1 MANEIGAWNKILT
14 GAMTIPGV
22 KVDRDSFLKD
32 QFNVYCSK
40 EQMSSILEQGP
51 IGILPVSILDKVA
64 KECISYHTKIATGT
78 SVVAGIPGG
87 FAMIGT
93 IPADLLQYY
102 FHVFVIAQKLSYIY
116 GYPDLCDENGHF
128 TESALHLL
136 TIFVGVMGGVA
147 AAQKVLQELA
157 EQFQKE
163 VIKRLPRYAL
173 TQTII
178 YPLVRQTAKWLGV
191 HVTKASFSR
200 GVAKIVPIIGGI
212 VSGGLTYA
220 TYRPQAKKLMRA
232 LRDTM
237 ITAYENKNQ

>member
-1 MANEIGAWNKILT
+1 
-14 GAMTIPGV
+14 
-22 KVDRDSFLKD
+22 
-32 QFNVYCSK
+32 
-40 EQMSSILEQGP
+40 MSSILEKGP

-64 KECISYHTKIATGT
+64 IDCISYHTKIATGT
-78 SVVAGIPGG
+78 SFLAGVPGG
-87 FAMIGT
+87 LAMIGT
-93 IPADLLQYY
+93 IPGDVIQFYY
-102 FHVFVIAQKLSYIY
+102 HVFVIAQKLSYVY

-147 AAQKVLQELA
+147 VAQKALQELA

-178 YPLVRQTAKWLGV
+178 YPLVKQTAKWLGV
-191 HVTKASFSR
+191 QVTKTSFSR
-200 GVAKIVPIIGGI
+200 GIAKIVPIIGGI

-220 TYRPQAKKLMRA
+220 TYKPQAKKLMKA
-232 LRDTM
+232 LRETM
-237 ITAYENKNQ
+237 ITAYENKNQL